1 MKKTFLLAIVMVLVS
16 FSISF
21 AWDDGQDDS
30 DSKYESS
37 TGVRY
42 KYDLSNPSDE
52 IMYEVDPAAQLND
65 SLNVDPRVD
74 IDRGL
79 GQYGGGIE
87 RYTRRHN

>member
-1 MKKTFLLAIVMVLVS
+1 MKKTFLLSIIIVLVS

-21 AWDDGQDDS
+21 AWNDDQDDS
-30 DSKYESS
+30 ESKYESS

-42 KYDLSNPSDE
+42 KYDLSSPSDK
-52 IMYEVDPAAQLND
+52 IMYDVDPAAKLND
-65 SLNVDPRVD
+65 SLNVDPRVN

-87 RYTRRHN
+87 R